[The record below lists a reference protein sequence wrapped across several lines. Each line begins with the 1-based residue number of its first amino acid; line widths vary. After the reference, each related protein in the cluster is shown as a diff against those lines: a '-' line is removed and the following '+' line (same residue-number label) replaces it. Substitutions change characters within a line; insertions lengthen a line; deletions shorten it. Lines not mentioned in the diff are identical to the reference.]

1 MKGERRVRLK
11 AGQRDQHK
19 TDANVKGRERA
30 GKRTDGHGARP
41 PATAREGRTRG
52 ASPTGA
58 QRGGSRHQPQPRER
72 PRMGSRSPREP
83 DEAPRRPTVP
93 PDPGDGRATP
103 PGVFKPTRRN
113 ATIQVPGQGRGGQDT
128 RDAGTGQNGAPP
140 PQPHRPHDTRS
151 AEAGAWAEA
160 RGRGTRRRSPTAQRS
175 APLAGEGRAG
185 RERGTPAG
193 HGAACGAPG
202 REGARE
208 DGQSPARPP
217 RGPDGGTDTGPTDG
231 TRPTH
236 VPLGPRKPANREAR
250 HRPTHATRP
259 RTRDAPPGERKEEA
273 GPSGRK
279 PLSVNDPSAGSPTET
294 LLRLLLPLDS
304 QVRPSSQRSARAVG
318 RPRRGRS
325 EGLTKPSNR

>member
-140 PQPHRPHDTRS
+140 PPTTPTARHTLRGSRSVGGGAGERDPTTLPDGTTFRPLGGRRASRS
-151 AEAGAWAEA
+151 GKRDA
-160 RGRGTRRRSPTAQRS
+160 RGSRGRLRGTR
-175 APLAGEGRAG
+175 AG
-185 RERGTPAG
+185 RGERGRPIACPPA
-193 HGAACGAPG
+193 A
-202 REGARE
+202 
-208 DGQSPARPP
+208 
-217 RGPDGGTDTGPTDG
+217 
-231 TRPTH
+231 
-236 VPLGPRKPANREAR
+236 
-250 HRPTHATRP
+250 
-259 RTRDAPPGERKEEA
+259 
-273 GPSGRK
+273 
-279 PLSVNDPSAGSPTET
+279 
-294 LLRLLLPLDS
+294 
-304 QVRPSSQRSARAVG
+304 
-318 RPRRGRS
+318 RPRRGDRH
-325 EGLTKPSNR
+325 GSNGRDQTNTRPPRTEKASQPRGPAPPDARNTPANPGRASRREKRRGGSVRTEAALR

>member
-140 PQPHRPHDTRS
+140 PPNHTDRTTHAPRKP
-151 AEAGAWAEA
+151 E
-160 RGRGTRRRSPTAQRS
+160 RGRRRGGEGPDDAPRRHNVPPPWREKGEPVGKEGRPRVTG
-175 APLAGEGRAG
+175 PLAGHPGGKG
-185 RERGTPAG
+185 RERTANRLPARRAAPTGGPTRVQRTGPDQHTSPSDRESQPTERPGTARRTQ
-193 HGAACGAPG
+193 H
-202 REGARE
+202 ARE
-208 DGQSPARPP
+208 PGTRLPAREKK
-217 RGPDGGTDTGPTDG
+217 RRVRPDGS
-231 TRPTH
+231 RS
-236 VPLGPRKPANREAR
+236 PLMILPQVHLRKPCY
-250 HRPTHATRP
+250 
-259 RTRDAPPGERKEEA
+259 DFYF
-273 GPSGRK
+273 
-279 PLSVNDPSAGSPTET
+279 L
-294 LLRLLLPLDS
+294 
-304 QVRPSSQRSARAVG
+304 
-318 RPRRGRS
+318 
-325 EGLTKPSNR
+325 